1 MAFLKSFL
9 CHSLHKLTI
18 IPGDFWDHCSDE
30 VRVKELRG
38 NIRVRSLGTHHS
50 DLEIEWLL
58 TLSESSQLGH
68 PDKLLI
74 QLLQQRGCV
83 DLFLGGLQKLRV
95 QFGELLHKLG
105 GTVKLLS

>member
-1 MAFLKSFL
+1 MKSEPKSSEITL
-9 CHSLHKLTI
+9 VS
-18 IPGDFWDHCSDE
+18 E
-30 VRVKELRG
+30 ARG

-50 DLEIEWLL
+50 DLEIERLL

-83 DLFLGGLQKLRV
+83 ELFLGVLQKLRV